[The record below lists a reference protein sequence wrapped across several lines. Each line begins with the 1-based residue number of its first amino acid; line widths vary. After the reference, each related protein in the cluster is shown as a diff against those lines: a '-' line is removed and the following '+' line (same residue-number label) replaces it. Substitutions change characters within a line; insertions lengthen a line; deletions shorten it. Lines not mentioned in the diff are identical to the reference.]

1 MKKLLVVRNDKLG
14 DLILTFP
21 ALRII
26 KSSIPDIQIDCLVDE
41 KFSDIHLITELIDDV
56 ICLQDDM
63 DNKIVAKNYDYSI
76 SFFSTFSTGFK
87 LWKSNIKKR
96 YAPATK
102 LAQIFYNKKIKQNR
116 STSIK
121 SEYEYN
127 NDLAKYFLKDNSYK
141 ILPSNNY
148 CIPLTKDADVSK
160 KKKKLIFI
168 HPFTGG
174 SSKTLS
180 CNDFIGLCKE
190 LDKLK
195 DCSFT
200 LHCDYHDHPKCLELE
215 KLAQGLDIRTISPTS
230 DLCEMFH
237 NINKCDL
244 FIAGSTGPLHV
255 AAALNKKTVGFYPTK
270 TSSTL
275 LRWDTINDEKNKL
288 AFSDIGNDEQ
298 HIKVDLCETAELISK
313 NLLN

>member
-56 ICLQDDM
+56 IYPQDD
-63 DNKIVAKNYDYSI
+63 IVSEIAARNYDYSI
-76 SFFSTFSTGFK
+76 SFFSTFDTGYK

-102 LAQIFYNKKIKQNR
+102 LAQIFYNRKIKQNR

-127 NDLAKYFLKDNSYK
+127 NDLAKYFLKDNSYE
-141 ILPSNNY
+141 ILSSNNY
-148 CIPLTKDADVSK
+148 CIPLKKDVDASK
-160 KKKKLIFI
+160 KKKKLVFI

-180 CNDFIGLCKE
+180 CNDFIDLCKE
-190 LDKLK
+190 LNKLK
-195 DCSFT
+195 SCSFII
-200 LHCDYHDHPKCLELE
+200 HCDSHDHPKCLELE
-215 KLAQGLDIRTISPTS
+215 KLAEGLDIKTISPTR
-230 DLCEMFH
+230 DLCEMFY
-237 NINKCDL
+237 NINECDL

-298 HIKVDLCETAELISK
+298 YIKVDLCGTAELISK

>member
-1 MKKLLVVRNDKLG
+1 MKKLLAVRNDKLG
-14 DLILTFP
+14 DLILTLP

-26 KSSIPDIQIDCLVDE
+26 KSSIPGIQIDCLVDD
-41 KFSDIHLITELIDDV
+41 KFSDIHQTTEFIDNV
-56 ICLQDDM
+56 ICSQDDLVS
-63 DNKIVAKNYDYSI
+63 KITARNYDYSI
-76 SFFSTFSTGFK
+76 SFFSTFNTGYK

-127 NDLAKYFLKDNSYK
+127 NDLAKFFLKDNSYE
-141 ILPSNNY
+141 ILSSKNFCISLKKDVTVSN
-148 CIPLTKDADVSK
+148 
-160 KKKKLIFI
+160 KKKKLVFI

-180 CNDFIGLCKE
+180 CNDFIDLCKE
-190 LDKLK
+190 INKLK
-195 DCSFT
+195 DCCFI
-200 LHCDYHDHPKCLELE
+200 LHCDYHDHSKCLELE
-215 KLAQGLDIRTISPTS
+215 KLAHGLDIKTISPTR
-230 DLCEMFH
+230 DLCKMFH
-237 NINKCDL
+237 NINECDL

-255 AAALNKKTVGFYPTK
+255 AAALNKRTVGFYPTK

-288 AFSDIGNDEQ
+288 SFSDIGNDEQ
-298 HIKVDLCETAELISK
+298 HIKVDLCSTAELISE

>member
-1 MKKLLVVRNDKLG
+1 MKKLLAVRNDKLG
-14 DLILTFP
+14 DLILTLP

-26 KSSIPDIQIDCLVDE
+26 KSSIPDIQIDCLVDD
-41 KFSDIHLITELIDDV
+41 KFSDIHLITEYIDNV
-56 ICLQDDM
+56 ICPQDDLVS
-63 DNKIVAKNYDYSI
+63 KIAAKNYDYSI
-76 SFFSTFSTGFK
+76 SFFSTFNTGYK
-87 LWKSNIKKR
+87 LWKSNIKQR

-116 STSIK
+116 SLSIK

-127 NDLAKYFLKDNSYK
+127 NDLAKFFLKDNSYK
-141 ILPSNNY
+141 ILSSNNY
-148 CIPLTKDADVSK
+148 CISLKKDVEISN
-160 KKKKLIFI
+160 KKKKLVFI

-180 CNDFIGLCKE
+180 CNDFIDLCKE
-190 LDKLK
+190 LNKLK

-200 LHCDYHDHPKCLELE
+200 LHCDSHDHPKCLELE
-215 KLAQGLDIRTISPTS
+215 KLAQGLDIKTISPTR
-230 DLCEMFH
+230 DLCKMFH
-237 NINKCDL
+237 NINECDL

-288 AFSDIGNDEQ
+288 SFSDIGNDEQ
-298 HIKVDLCETAELISK
+298 HIKIDLCGTAELISK

>member
-63 DNKIVAKNYDYSI
+63 VSKIVAKNYDYSI
-76 SFFSTFSTGFK
+76 SFFSTFNTGYK

-116 STSIK
+116 STSVK

-141 ILPSNNY
+141 ISPLNKY
-148 CIPLTKDADVSK
+148 CIPLKKDADVSK
-160 KKKKLIFI
+160 NKKKLIFI

-190 LDKLK
+190 LNKLK
-195 DCSFT
+195 DCTFI
-200 LHCDYHDHPKCLELE
+200 LHCDSHDHAKCLELE
-215 KLAQGLDIRTISPTS
+215 KLAQGLDIRTISPTR
-230 DLCEMFH
+230 DLCKMFH

-270 TSSTL
+270 TSSSL

-288 AFSDIGNDEQ
+288 AFSDIGNDKQ
-298 HIKVDLCETAELISK
+298 HIKIDLCGTAELISK